1 MIRNLLIV
9 PLVLA
14 TGLAEAKTGD
24 ELLSAL
30 DEAMNRAEDQFFA
43 YDVVDQAPGKDERV
57 LAMEVSMKGD
67 KRLTRFMAPAD
78 IKGTKVLIVSQ
89 TQMYIYLPAYKKVR
103 RIASHVTSQGFM
115 GTVYSS
121 DDMAL
126 STFADK
132 YTGKMLED
140 GEKTWTVE
148 AVAKKGGDAPYP
160 KLRITV
166 DKKLV
171 LPTELQYFSDDDKH
185 LKTETRDDY
194 GCEGTVCTA
203 RVHKMVD
210 HSSNGHWTKL
220 VRREWKVNGG
230 IKDRVFT
237 KRALARGR

>member
-1 MIRNLLIV
+1 MNRTLMILPLIV
-9 PLVLA
+9 FAA
-14 TGLAEAKTGD
+14 TAEAKTGD
-24 ELLSAL
+24 ELLADV
-30 DEAMNRAEDQFFA
+30 DEAMNRAEDQYFE
-43 YDVVDQAPGKDERV
+43 YDVVDQLPGKDERV
-57 LAMEVSMKGD
+57 LGMQVSLKGE
-67 KRLTRFMAPAD
+67 KRLTKFSAPAD

-126 STFADK
+126 NTYADK
-132 YTGKMLED
+132 YTAKLVSEDDKSWTLE
-140 GEKTWTVE
+140 
-148 AVAKKGGDAPYP
+148 ANAKADSDAPYP
-160 KLRITV
+160 KLKLTI

-171 LPTELQYFSDDDKH
+171 LPLEIQIFGDADKH

-194 GCEGTVCTA
+194 GCEGKVCTA

-210 HSSNGHWTKL
+210 HTTSGHWTKL
-220 VRREWKVNGG
+220 VRKEWKVNSG
-230 IKDRVFT
+230 IKDRTFT